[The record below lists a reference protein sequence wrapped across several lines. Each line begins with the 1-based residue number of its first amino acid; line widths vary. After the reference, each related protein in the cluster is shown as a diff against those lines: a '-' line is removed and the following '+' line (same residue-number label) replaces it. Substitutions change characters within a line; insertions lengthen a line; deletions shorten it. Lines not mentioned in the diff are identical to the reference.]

1 MKNTILALA
10 LVAGFIAFTARTY
23 AQNLPS
29 DLTDGLLN
37 YYTFQGNAN
46 DSIGGNNISLTG
58 NVSLNDGFLY
68 INSNIGEYPP
78 DHSTQPFSSSNIN
91 ITGNTSQSLSFWV
104 KSSNITTLFAG
115 VGFGYQPPSGGITEL
130 NIYPNSLWLHGYNY
144 DSPFITI
151 SQPNADAWHM
161 ISFTYNTSQSF
172 NSSLFYDGQSIW
184 NGNINLA
191 TAPGA
196 LYVYGNAG
204 ASVTDIGIW
213 NKALSS
219 NQVSELYTQQAQSVP
234 EPSTYAL
241 FGIGALALVVA
252 YRRRNGCVAT
262 AGPSKVAF
270 NNHL

>member
-1 MKNTILALA
+1 MSPPPTPIKKTILVLA
-10 LVAGFIAFTARTY
+10 LVAGFIAFTARTN

-46 DSIGGNNISLTG
+46 DSVGGNNISLTG
-58 NVSLNDGFLY
+58 DVSLNDGFLY

-78 DHSTQPFSSSNIN
+78 NHSTQPFSTSNIN
-91 ITGNTSQSLSFWV
+91 ITGNISQSLSFWV
-104 KSSNITTLFAG
+104 KSSDVSTLYAG
-115 VGFGYQPPSGGITEL
+115 VGFGYQPPTGGITEL
-130 NIYPNSLWLHGYNY
+130 NVYNNSVGFHGYY
-144 DSPFITI
+144 ADSPLVTI
-151 SQPNADAWHM
+151 SQPNANTWHM
-161 ISFTYNTSQSF
+161 VSFTYNTSQSD

-196 LYVYGNAG
+196 LYLYGNVG
-204 ASVTDIGIW
+204 SSITDIGVW
-213 NKALSS
+213 NKALTT

-241 FGIGALALVVA
+241 FGIGAIGILMVL
-252 YRRRNGCVAT
+252 RRKKT
-262 AGPSKVAF
+262 A
-270 NNHL
+270 